1 MNKTI
6 RFILGVAIGGY
17 GAYLLYAYYKSKQ
30 AKKTLTT
37 DEMKN
42 FSGRQEIKIPARN
55 LIPSV
60 YDRGIGAEMNF
71 TGNKCKCGGKC
82 KCNK

>member
-1 MNKTI
+1 MNKTLK
-6 RFILGVAIGGY
+6 FILGVAIGGY
-17 GAYLLYAYYKSKQ
+17 GAYLLYAYYQSKQ
-30 AKKTLTT
+30 VKKDMTT
-37 DEMKN
+37 GEMKN
-42 FSGRQEIKIPARN
+42 FNGRTEIKIPARN

-71 TGNKCKCGGKC
+71 TGKCKCGGKC

>member
-1 MNKTI
+1 MNKTFK
-6 RFILGVAIGGY
+6 FILGVAIGGY
-17 GAYLLYAYYKSKQ
+17 GAYMLYAFYKIKK
-30 AKKTLTT
+30 AKKELTT
-37 DEMKN
+37 DDMKN
-42 FSGRQEIKIPARN
+42 FTGRQEIRIPARN

-71 TGNKCKCGGKC
+71 TGKCKCCGKC